1 MKFPFY
7 KQFDSM
13 DCGPAC
19 LQMVAKYYRKNVLIE
34 DIREM
39 CEITREGV
47 NLLGISNSAEQLG
60 FKSRCVK
67 TNINELDNNLLPAI
81 LHWNQ
86 DHFVVLY
93 KVKSGSFYIADPARG
108 KIILDEQEFK
118 QHWCG
123 NSPEGIALLLET
135 SEGLIEKNE
144 FTGNA
149 ETIPGGNKKG
159 IINSAKFIEYIN
171 GQKRNIGIVFLILL
185 AVGGLQYLL
194 PNITK
199 NIVDK
204 GIKARNI
211 NFLVI
216 LLLAQFSLLCG
227 RLFFDF
233 IKSAMLLKIG
243 THINISILAGFIVKL
258 MRLPIAFFESQ
269 TKGSI
274 MQRMQDPNRVSSF
287 ITGSSFS
294 ILFSAI
300 MLVVFSIVLAS
311 YNIKIFFIFSIATII
326 YTTWISLFT
335 SKRRQLDYKR
345 FDLLAR
351 EQNVTMQ
358 LLEGMQEI
366 KLFGMESSMQSIWK
380 RIQTLLFKLNLRIFR
395 LNQWQQ
401 MGGALIN
408 EAKNIIIIFL
418 AANLV
423 IQGEI
428 TLGTMMAIQMIIG
441 QLSSPVEQFIS
452 FYQNWQNAKI
462 SMSRLNEIHRLDDEE
477 KELQKE
483 GLIHIQGGKRK
494 FSFDKLELDD
504 LVNTDF
510 PISPIYPSISF
521 KDVSYSYPGAGNEA
535 VLKGITLDIPIGK
548 TTAIVGMSGSGKT
561 TILKLL
567 LKYYEPQFGNITVIK
582 CPLTYIGHK
591 NWRSKCGVVM
601 QDSYIFSDTIA
612 KNIALG
618 EDTINESQMINAVKV
633 ANIYDFIKELPL
645 GFETKLGGEGHG
657 ISIGQRQ
664 RILIARAVYRNPE
677 FIFFDEATN
686 SLDTNNEKLIHDN
699 LQEFFRNKT
708 VVIVAHRLSTV
719 KFADQIIVLNK
730 GNIIEKGTHHELID
744 LKNEYYSLV
753 KNQLDL
759 SN

>member
-1 MKFPFY
+1 MI
-7 KQFDSM
+7 
-13 DCGPAC
+13 
-19 LQMVAKYYRKNVLIE
+19 AKYYRKKVFIE
-34 DIREM
+34 DIRKM
-39 CEITREGV
+39 CEITKEGV
-47 NLLGISNSAEQLG
+47 NLLGIRNSAEKLG
-60 FKSRCVK
+60 FKTYSGK
-67 TNINELDNNLLPAI
+67 INFNQLKKILLPAI

-86 DHFVVLY
+86 NHFVVLY
-93 KVKSGSFYIADPARG
+93 KTKPGRFFIADPGNG
-108 KIILDEQEFK
+108 KIILNEQEFK
-118 QHWCG
+118 QRWCI
-123 NSPEGIALLLET
+123 NNANATREGVALLLEP
-135 SEGLIEKNE
+135 SEEN
-144 FTGNA
+144 TGNA
-149 ETIPGGNKKG
+149 NKKR
-159 IINSAKFIEYIN
+159 IIDSGKLIDYTKS
-171 GQKRNIGIVFLILL
+171 QKNAIGIVLLTLL
-185 AVGGLQYLL
+185 AMSGLQYLL
-194 PNITK
+194 PYITK

-204 GIKARNI
+204 GIKGQDM
-211 NFLVI
+211 NFLV
-216 LLLAQFSLLCG
+216 LVLMAQFGLLCG

-233 IKSAMLLKIG
+233 IKNTILLKIG
-243 THINISILAGFIVKL
+243 TNINISILTDFIGKL
-258 MRLPIAFFESQ
+258 MKLPVTFFEFQ

-300 MLVVFSIVLAS
+300 MLIVFSFLLAS
-311 YNIKIFFIFSIATII
+311 YNIKLFFAFIIATVI

-345 FDLLAR
+345 FDLLAK
-351 EQNVTMQ
+351 EQNITMQ

-366 KLFGMESSMQSIWK
+366 KLFGMESSMQSTWK
-380 RIQTLLFKLNLRIFR
+380 HIQALLFKMNLRIFR

-401 MGGALIN
+401 TGGVLIN
-408 EAKNIIIIFL
+408 ELKNIIIIFL
-418 AANLV
+418 AATLV

-428 TLGTMMAIQMIIG
+428 TLGTMMAIQMIVG

-477 KELQKE
+477 NELPKKLQKE
-483 GLIHIQGGKRK
+483 GLVNIQGGKQK
-494 FSFDKLELDD
+494 FSFDQIEPEGSA
-504 LVNTDF
+504 NTVF
-510 PISPIYPSISF
+510 PVSSIYPSILF

-582 CPLTYIGHK
+582 CPLEQIGHK
-591 NWRSKCGVVM
+591 SWRSKCGVVM

-618 EDTINESQMINAVKV
+618 EDKINESQLVKASEV

-719 KFADQIIVLNK
+719 KFADQIVVLKK
-730 GNIIEKGTHHELID
+730 GRIIERGTHQELID

-753 KNQLDL
+753 RNQLDL
-759 SN
+759 NN